1 MVWTGSAHLAES
13 TDPGSSPMPPGRLG
27 AEQESAK
34 GQNSMF
40 STADEIR
47 AHRIDRAVRRPES
60 EPRTV
65 AAAASCAPPGGN
77 HQGRPCQLA
86 ERPAS
91 HLISFAASSACSLP
105 AWATRTWSQSRRD
118 GSSQTGGHWAQ
129 PSEPPCC
136 ALLLAAA
143 GARAHGWLC
152 AAQGQA
158 IVNESAAV
166 RSPRAEGQR
175 CRARG
180 GRSAALWHP
189 AVHPDRRGEPVAGSD
204 ALAGSGSLCKQ
215 CAEPPGAGHSRGNGR
230 LLLHELRPH
239 DGQGDLQSTRTK
251 QLTVGTAADTVSRP
265 LFSQQHVLNDLPR
278 QLLAV

>member
-1 MVWTGSAHLAES
+1 MLQTASRGATTTADADATRPPS
-13 TDPGSSPMPPGRLG
+13 SSPPLCCCPWSRPALRIWQSPLTRAARPCPLDAWVRSKKVQRGKTRC
-27 AEQESAK
+27 
-34 GQNSMF
+34 F
-40 STADEIR
+40 RPADEIR
-47 AHRIDRAVRRPES
+47 AIEARGRGPS
-60 EPRTV
+60 PSLGTV
-65 AAAASCAPPGGN
+65 AAATTKAGPA
-77 HQGRPCQLA
+77 PCQLA

-91 HLISFAASSACSLP
+91 HLITFAASSACSLP

-239 DGQGDLQSTRTK
+239 DGQGDLQSTRT
-251 QLTVGTAADTVSRP
+251 
-265 LFSQQHVLNDLPR
+265 
-278 QLLAV
+278 